1 MYHGSP
7 LLLTLLGPL
16 TARRSGDLFVQGS
29 QFLNLTERCRYAELL
44 HVDAFCKEG
53 SVTGAEAIVGMMMK
67 CGTKPNHVTYNSLM
81 DGYCLMNNVGESR
94 KLFNKMVNSGLAPD
108 IFSYSILING
118 LCKIKMV
125 DDAMD
130 LFKEMRCKSLTPHV
144 VTYSSLID
152 GLCKTGIYC
161 HDQRIL

>member
-1 MYHGSP
+1 
-7 LLLTLLGPL
+7 
-16 TARRSGDLFVQGS
+16 
-29 QFLNLTERCRYAELL
+29 
-44 HVDAFCKEG
+44 
-53 SVTGAEAIVGMMMK
+53 
-67 CGTKPNHVTYNSLM
+67 
-81 DGYCLMNNVGESR
+81 
-94 KLFNKMVNSGLAPD
+94 MVNSGLAPD

-118 LCKIKMV
+118 LCKIKME

-130 LFKEMRCKSLTPHV
+130 LFKEMRRKSLTPHV